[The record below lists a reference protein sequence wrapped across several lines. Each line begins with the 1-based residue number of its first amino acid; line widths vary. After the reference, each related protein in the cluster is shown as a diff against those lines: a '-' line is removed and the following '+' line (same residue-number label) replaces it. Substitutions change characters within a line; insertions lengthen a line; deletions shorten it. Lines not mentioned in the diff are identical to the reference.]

1 MLYSIV
7 PSMVLCLLC
16 CYSYSFSHTH
26 FIHSIRIPSVYSF
39 HVFMSIPSG
48 ILRTSIHATLQSCM
62 YAQRKKRVPLGTL
75 KERKSQSHQHHH
87 NPSQHKQHHSS
98 TSPYQELHVFQ
109 SSCLWYDP
117 AQHRHLFKSWVEIWI
132 HKAAL
137 IHERWSGWVV
147 DSIYRV
153 HPNLEPPCSEMHL
166 ELQSSVVAV
175 LLHLDLQ
182 SSVVVAASRALLR
195 WWCWD
200 ALRCSVVVAASR
212 AVLFVTCLWLSG
224 GVDVVT
230 FFLCT
235 TLVRELYFFL

>member
-98 TSPYQELHVFQ
+98 TSPYQGQH
-109 SSCLWYDP
+109 SSKSIP
-117 AQHRHLFKSWVEIWI
+117 FSAQIYTILSIQTCIPLGI
-132 HKAAL
+132 HTTITTL
-137 IHERWSGWVV
+137 NDLLYNV
-147 DSIYRV
+147 
-153 HPNLEPPCSEMHL
+153 N
-166 ELQSSVVAV
+166 SV
-175 LLHLDLQ
+175 LK
-182 SSVVVAASRALLR
+182 
-195 WWCWD
+195 
-200 ALRCSVVVAASR
+200 
-212 AVLFVTCLWLSG
+212 
-224 GVDVVT
+224 
-230 FFLCT
+230 CT
-235 TLVRELYFFL
+235 TLHRKTCYTM